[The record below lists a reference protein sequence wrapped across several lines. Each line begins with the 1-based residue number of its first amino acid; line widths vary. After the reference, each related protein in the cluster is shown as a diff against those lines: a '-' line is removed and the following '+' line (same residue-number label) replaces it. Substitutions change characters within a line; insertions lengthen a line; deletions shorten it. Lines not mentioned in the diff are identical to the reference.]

1 MKNVFK
7 YIGVVLSA
15 ILPVLGFL
23 FLTAIY
29 DIYIYNWLW
38 CGFYGCI
45 IVCLL
50 CKSNIYKFAI
60 TILNLAIIL
69 LLAFGA
75 LMGGLQGL
83 CIILAHLFI
92 PFYSALF

>member
-7 YIGVVLSA
+7 YIGIVLSA

-23 FLTAIY
+23 YLTAIY
-29 DIYIYNWLW
+29 DIFIYNWLW

-50 CKSNIYKFAI
+50 CKSKIYKFTI
-60 TILNLAIIL
+60 TILNLVIIL

-75 LMGGLQGL
+75 LMGGLHGL
-83 CIILAHLFI
+83 GLILMHLII